1 MFSLDHRMGSL
12 YNNLRIKHNGEL
24 VDVQLII
31 SAGMSIERG
40 INPVRPGG
48 VVYLTDGGASSAACL
63 RTDNGESKLL
73 SYLASLL
80 LLLCLF
86 QYILLLHHRRI

>member
-1 MFSLDHRMGSL
+1 MCQVISYDQSCIDPNRIFAISLDHRMGSL

-40 INPVRPGG
+40 INPVKPGG

-63 RTDNGESKLL
+63 RTDTGE
-73 SYLASLL
+73 
-80 LLLCLF
+80 F
-86 QYILLLHHRRI
+86 QKYSMV

>member
-1 MFSLDHRMGSL
+1 MGSL
-12 YNNLRIKHNGEL
+12 YNNLRTKHNGEL

-40 INPVRPGG
+40 INPIKPLG

-63 RTDNGESKLL
+63 RTDSGEFYL
-73 SYLASLL
+73 ST
-80 LLLCLF
+80 
-86 QYILLLHHRRI
+86 I

>member
-1 MFSLDHRMGSL
+1 MQENYTLIPIFSLDHRMGSL

-63 RTDNGESKLL
+63 RTDNGEFE
-73 SYLASLL
+73 ASL
-80 LLLCLF
+80 
-86 QYILLLHHRRI
+86 